1 MYTCRPSEGACYASG
16 VKSKG
21 ETDKAAAVETARGT
35 LRALLRRGS
44 VSLDEIGRRM
54 GHTRGYMSRALRG
67 LNPLTLDTIF
77 EALEIAGIDPAEY
90 FAEVAK
96 ALAPPMEARN
106 SGPTQAQIEETVLRT
121 LRRLGW
127 ARLDDDEKKSGTQQR

>member
-1 MYTCRPSEGACYASG
+1 
-16 VKSKG
+16 VKRKT
-21 ETDKAAAVETARGT
+21 EENRTAAVETARGT
-35 LRALLRRGS
+35 LRGLLRRGS

-77 EALEIAGIDPAEY
+77 EALEIADVEPAEY

-96 ALAPPMEARN
+96 ALAPPVEPTN
-106 SGPTQAQIEETVLRT
+106 SGPTQTQIEETVLRT

-127 ARLDDDEKKSGTQQR
+127 ARLDDDEK

>member
-1 MYTCRPSEGACYASG
+1 
-16 VKSKG
+16 
-21 ETDKAAAVETARGT
+21 
-35 LRALLRRGS
+35 
-44 VSLDEIGRRM
+44 LDEIGRRM

-77 EALEIAGIDPAEY
+77 EALEIAEVEPAEY
-90 FAEVAK
+90 FADVEK
-96 ALAPPMEARN
+96 ALAPPVEAKD

-127 ARLDDDEKKSGTQQR
+127 ARLDDDEKKSGKQPR

>member
-1 MYTCRPSEGACYASG
+1 M
-16 VKSKG
+16 
-21 ETDKAAAVETARGT
+21 ETARGA

-77 EALEIAGIDPAEY
+77 EALEIAGVEPAEY
-90 FAEVAK
+90 FAEVAT
-96 ALAPPMEARN
+96 ALAPPVEAQN
-106 SGPTQAQIEETVLRT
+106 SGP
-121 LRRLGW
+121 
-127 ARLDDDEKKSGTQQR
+127 S

>member
-1 MYTCRPSEGACYASG
+1 MLPG
-16 VKSKG
+16 VKCK
-21 ETDKAAAVETARGT
+21 EEADRTVAVETARGL
-35 LRALLRRGS
+35 LRAMLRRGS
-44 VSLDEIGRRM
+44 VSLDEIGRKM

-77 EALEIAGIDPAEY
+77 EALEIAGVDPAEY

-96 ALAPPMEARN
+96 ALAPPVEAKS
-106 SGPTQAQIEETVLRT
+106 SGPSQAQIEETVLRT

-127 ARLDDDEKKSGTQQR
+127 ARVEDDEKKSGSQPR